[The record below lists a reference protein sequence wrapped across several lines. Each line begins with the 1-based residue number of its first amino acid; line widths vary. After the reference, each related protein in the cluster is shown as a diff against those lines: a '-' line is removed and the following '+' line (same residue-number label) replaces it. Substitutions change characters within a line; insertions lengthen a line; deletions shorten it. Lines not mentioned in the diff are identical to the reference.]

1 MLYLK
6 MKENESFIGDD
17 KSNDNESINIP
28 TFSMPST
35 KKFIRK
41 KRRIKKNDDED
52 YTLFR
57 LNNNN
62 GNNNIIPEQDMGQL
76 QPLNRLLQLNKE
88 ENDKNIVNNKIK
100 CGRKKKDSL
109 ETGKHNK
116 YSGDNLFRKCKGI
129 LLNSLFI
136 LINKI
141 IADNYQNDPDYD
153 EKTQK
158 LLKINQKQIINSD
171 VKFNKEF
178 IYKKLG
184 DIFSDDVTLRCRRYN
199 IKHNKI
205 LIQNLINEK
214 NEFKKML
221 FRKIFG
227 LTFLDCLNHFRG
239 TKPIKELNDLT
250 KYDEVCK
257 NFEADEDYLYS
268 FKYYIDKYE
277 KIIENKKWRK
287 KKNHQ

>member
-1 MLYLK
+1 
-6 MKENESFIGDD
+6 MKENDSFSEED
-17 KSNDNESINIP
+17 KSNINESINIP
-28 TFSMPST
+28 TFSVPST

-62 GNNNIIPEQDMGQL
+62 GNNINPEQGMGQI
-76 QPLNRLLQLNKE
+76 QPINRLLQLNKE
-88 ENDKNIVNNKIK
+88 VDDKNIANNKIK
-100 CGRKKKDSL
+100 YGRKRKDSL
-109 ETGKHNK
+109 ETGKHTK

-205 LIQNLINEK
+205 LIQSLINEK
-214 NEFKKML
+214 
-221 FRKIFG
+221 
-227 LTFLDCLNHFRG
+227 D
-239 TKPIKELNDLT
+239 
-250 KYDEVCK
+250 
-257 NFEADEDYLYS
+257 
-268 FKYYIDKYE
+268 
-277 KIIENKKWRK
+277 ENKKM
-287 KKNHQ
+287 